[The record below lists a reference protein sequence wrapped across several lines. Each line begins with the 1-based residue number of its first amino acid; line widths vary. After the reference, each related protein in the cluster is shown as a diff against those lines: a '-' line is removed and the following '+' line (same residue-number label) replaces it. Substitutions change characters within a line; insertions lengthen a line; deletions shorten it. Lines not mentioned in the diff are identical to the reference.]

1 MEILLKRIARR
12 ETYTIGRLYINGEYI
27 CDTCEDKDRELTN
40 DMTDEEIRKIKVY
53 GKTAIP
59 TGEYTIKLR
68 VSPRLKDRAYGKKYK
83 GIFPEVQ
90 NVPGFSG
97 ILIHPF
103 NTAEDSLGCIGPGEN
118 KVKGQVIRS
127 TKAYYRIM
135 DDYILPADKAG
146 ETITL
151 KVV

>member
-27 CDTCEDKDRELTN
+27 CDTCEDKDRGLTN
-40 DMTDEEIRKIKVY
+40 DMTDEEVRKIKVY
-53 GKTAIP
+53 GQTAIP
-59 TGEYTIKLR
+59 TGEYVIKLR
-68 VSPRLKDRAYGKKYK
+68 VSPRLKDRAYGKRYK
-83 GIFPEVQ
+83 GIFPAVQ

-103 NTAEDSLGCIGPGEN
+103 NTADDSLGCIGPGEN

-127 TKAYYRIM
+127 TKAYYRLM
-135 DDYILPADKAG
+135 DEFFIPANDKG
-146 ETITL
+146 EEITL